1 MELPPEEKPPGAPDW
16 MVTFA
21 DLMSL
26 LLTFFVL
33 LLSFSNME
41 IVKFRTMAG
50 SVRNA
55 LGLKSEIALSD
66 VPTGEKLLPYK
77 SPKEGTGET
86 EDTHKD
92 KASKRVVSQRAIS
105 KLRAML
111 EENDA
116 TAEGVVKATE
126 RGVVLELRGDLVFD
140 SGKTELKAEALPVLG
155 ALAEFIRT
163 VPGQVE
169 VQGHTDNVPIKNSVF
184 PSNWELSAGRA
195 AKTVRFLTG
204 RGVSPSRFVAQ
215 GFADTRPLTTNTTAD
230 GRARNRRVQFE
241 FLIDSEA
248 AEGSVDFEQL
258 DLDLTRENSGAK
270 S

>member
-1 MELPPEEKPPGAPDW
+1 MELPPDEKPPGAPDW

-21 DLMSL
+21 HLMSL

-66 VPTGEKLLPYK
+66 LPTGEKLLPYK
-77 SPKEGTGET
+77 SPKEGKGET
-86 EDTHKD
+86 EDDHKD
-92 KASKRVVSQRAIS
+92 KASKRVVTKRAIS

-111 EENDA
+111 EENEA
-116 TAEGVVKATE
+116 TADGVVKASD

-140 SGKTELKAEALPVLG
+140 SCKTDLKPASQPILA
-155 ALAEFIRT
+155 ALAEFINS

-195 AKTVRFLTG
+195 AKTVRFLTAK
-204 RGVSPSRFVAQ
+204 GVAPTRFMAQ
-215 GFADTRPLTTNTTAD
+215 GFADTRPLDTNTTPE

-248 AEGSVDFEQL
+248 ADNSVDFEQL
-258 DLDLTRENSGAK
+258 DLDLTRRGSGA
-270 S
+270 